1 MPRRNGN
8 GATSQYVLP
17 VCFESLGSFLD
28 FHPTRPNTYAL
39 FPWVGERVLA
49 PGTSTDSTATTF
61 AGMNY
66 VDAHLHD
73 NLGLLSSRLWRPEEE
88 HTWLRSSTLLPS
100 NVTRSSPLSTSRNVA
115 WPTLMTLL
123 TFCLVFHFNG
133 LDSNT
138 AQALAEIRV
147 SSQHILKSV
156 QLSIG
161 SFERESP
168 CLLDAKA
175 HAFELSSPC
184 QLLPLEPLYLQVRF
198 RGLFRAASKS
208 KIPLDE
214 LLRLSTLE
222 WSKSFDKF
230 NVVLKFS
237 QYAGAEPPTS
247 GDLRPTTD
255 ELFKLVER
263 FRVLVIGKVALLYLY
278 SQVLAHDRGS
288 FRSWRVKYQYSDY
301 SQRKRKICSTRQSGV
316 REHGEGENFQKVV
329 DFLKARKKMSN
340 VRDQVHA
347 VWLCFPVSLSKGDRL
362 FEAGVEELF
371 RMKSNGDLGPVSVI
385 TVFTKYDKLVE
396 QVEYGNNLEFHKRNK
411 HLDRETR
418 NARLAEE
425 TAAQFQELCVGPFEK
440 VVGIVI
446 PHIAVSTNE
455 EYKVTRKMLNELVH
469 LTADCV
475 KNTLAVDVAE
485 DVALVSAIAQ
495 RVNPAVKIDAGWE
508 EAYES
513 SGVPLG
519 ESYWMG
525 LAASVNFP
533 GKTIEECLRVLHTD
547 IVEVWN
553 IQDGCGYLESKELK
567 KLMFELVGNQY
578 DEPSDPN
585 TIFPHAY
592 SLLGA
597 LTMLIGGLTAPA
609 APIVIPIVASLLLA
623 KWIFDVYKALML
635 QRLMAYIVDFTI
647 IMQIIFGL
655 VVNARL
661 RLSRR
666 LIKLI
671 FKAYSISDER
681 SKVHKE
687 IKEHVKLAGRFD
699 QDAALAKIIQ
709 LIKEYQMKPEIMEE
723 LQSAVKAFENN
734 EDEDWGVGKA

>member
-1 MPRRNGN
+1 M
-8 GATSQYVLP
+8 
-17 VCFESLGSFLD
+17 
-28 FHPTRPNTYAL
+28 
-39 FPWVGERVLA
+39 
-49 PGTSTDSTATTF
+49 TF
-61 AGMNY
+61 AGMNH

-73 NLGLLSSRLWRPEEE
+73 NLGLLSASVCYILFAISPSSSKPEARCGDGRRSTHGSTRLSEFD
-88 HTWLRSSTLLPS
+88 TTSFNCDSLL
-100 NVTRSSPLSTSRNVA
+100 SPQRANT
-115 WPTLMTLL
+115 T
-123 TFCLVFHFNG
+123 
-133 LDSNT
+133 T
-138 AQALAEIRV
+138 AQALAGDVTSSDSHTERRIRQ
-147 SSQHILKSV
+147 SMFRA
-156 QLSIG
+156 LST
-161 SFERESP
+161 SLSPKPP
-168 CLLDAKA
+168 CL
-175 HAFELSSPC
+175 P
-184 QLLPLEPLYLQVRF
+184 
-198 RGLFRAASKS
+198 RGVAQREALA
-208 KIPLDE
+208 
-214 LLRLSTLE
+214 LRLQKSALNPITSSNRSNFRLDQ

-230 NVVLKFS
+230 DVVLKFS
-237 QYAGAEPPTS
+237 RYAGAEPPTS

-278 SQVLAHDRGS
+278 SQVLAHSS
-288 FRSWRVKYQYSDY
+288 FL
-301 SQRKRKICSTRQSGV
+301 QSGV
-316 REHGEGENFQKVV
+316 GKSSLINECFGVKDAAVAHSEAGVSNINTPIIASENGRFVLHDSQGFEHGEGDNFKKVV
-329 DFLKARKKMSN
+329 DFLKVRKDMPN

-371 RMKSNGDLGPVSVI
+371 RMKSNGDLGPVPVI
-385 TVFTKYDKLVE
+385 TVFTKYDKLEE

-440 VVGIVI
+440 VVGIDI
-446 PHIAVSTNE
+446 PHIAVSTNK
-455 EYKVTRKMLNELVH
+455 EYKDTRKMLNELVR

-513 SGVPLG
+513 FGVPLG

-623 KWIFDVYKALML
+623 KWIFDVYKQSYVFLTMPCQNAKRKNLRALML

-666 LIKLI
+666 LIKLV

-723 LQSAVKAFENN
+723 LQSAAKAFENN
-734 EDEDWGVGKA
+734 EDEDWGVGKT